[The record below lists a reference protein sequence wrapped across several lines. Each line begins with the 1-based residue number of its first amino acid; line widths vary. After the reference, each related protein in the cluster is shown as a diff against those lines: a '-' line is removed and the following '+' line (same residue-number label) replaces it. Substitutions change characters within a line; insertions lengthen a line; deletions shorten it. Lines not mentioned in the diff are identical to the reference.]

1 MTAQRYVQ
9 PIFRLNTNTNIVPY
23 PYNEHQFFVCGSGKV
38 STGVKETIL
47 SLIKVRTQTD
57 DAAASAIFD
66 KVMKGRYATDIFE

>member
-1 MTAQRYVQ
+1 M
-9 PIFRLNTNTNIVPY
+9 
-23 PYNEHQFFVCGSGKV
+23 CGSGKV

>member
-1 MTAQRYVQ
+1 M
-9 PIFRLNTNTNIVPY
+9 
-23 PYNEHQFFVCGSGKV
+23 CGSGKV

-57 DAAASAIFD
+57 DAAALAIFD